1 MTDLVASGHPEIVF
15 ILLNAGL
22 SAKQKDSFSQTPLHS
37 ACIKG
42 DIQCAEMLM
51 EHVNTV
57 KQIHGL
63 SGSNPLGVIG
73 GQPTDIK
80 DCFML

>member
-1 MTDLVASGHPEIVF
+1 MSAHRTLSILVINCEPLCSNLRLPPLTSVGHPEIVF

-42 DIQCAEMLM
+42 DIQCAEMLI
-51 EHVNTV
+51 ENVSH
-57 KQIHGL
+57 
-63 SGSNPLGVIG
+63 
-73 GQPTDIK
+73 
-80 DCFML
+80 